1 MWQSH
6 NCLMG
11 TLSKVLEF
19 ITECKLYLRNKL
31 AETTV
36 EEQIQW
42 ILLYV
47 QGGLADIWKENVLE
61 ELEAGEV
68 EYESVGE
75 FLAEI
80 KKEFGRGD
88 EESIKIIELKRIEQ
102 GGRNMEEFVQDFK
115 RVARGSRYE
124 GCLLIEEFKQGMNRS
139 IRRKLMKA
147 ENQLATIEHWFKRAI
162 ILDRNWK
169 ESRKEEERLK
179 EKKENNRTP
188 ALRSN

>member
-1 MWQSH
+1 
-6 NCLMG
+6 
-11 TLSKVLEF
+11 
-19 ITECKLYLRNKL
+19 L